1 MQKLIPTPQ
10 FWKFQN
16 LWCHEVNN
24 IFKVKKTDITPE
36 EKFEEPL
43 AIEARTNSMKF

>member
-10 FWKFQN
+10 FLKIGK

-24 IFKVKKTDITPE
+24 SFKVKKTDISPE
-36 EKFEEPL
+36 EKIKEPL
-43 AIEARTNSMKF
+43 AIEAITNSMKF